1 MLVLKHM
8 VTEESAEALFAP
20 CCLMR
25 ESLLVAWGRSSFVCL
40 FFRNMSGE
48 KKGAVAGQQLV
59 LTYNDHP
66 GITDSFPRGS
76 AFARLTDGLHR

>member
-25 ESLLVAWGRSSFVCL
+25 ESFLVAWGRSSFFL
-40 FFRNMSGE
+40 FCFLE
-48 KKGAVAGQQLV
+48 
-59 LTYNDHP
+59 
-66 GITDSFPRGS
+66 I
-76 AFARLTDGLHR
+76 